1 MKKTSIALV
10 LLALLS
16 LAAACSRK
24 EAGSQP
30 AGGQQAGVD
39 DTVLETAVFSV
50 PDITDEGVRKLTAAL
65 ADLPGVVSAKAD
77 RKSAALMVTF
87 KPAAAGP
94 KEILSALTAI
104 DPQVTLQ
111 NVGDARDDAAPAG
124 HDCGG
129 CPMRNQ
135 CGKADH

>member
-16 LAAACSRK
+16 LATACSRK
-24 EAGSQP
+24 EAGSLP
-30 AGGQQAGVD
+30 AGGQHAGVD
-39 DTVLETAVFSV
+39 DTALETAVFSV

-77 RKSAALMVTF
+77 SESAALMVTF
-87 KPAAAGP
+87 KPAASGP
-94 KEILSALTAI
+94 NDILSALTAI

-111 NVGDARDDAAPAG
+111 SVGEAREDAAPAG

-129 CPMRNQ
+129 CPMRHQ